1 VLALSFISLRAG
13 GAREAAALSGMA
25 QSLGYLLAA
34 AGPVLFGLLHD
45 LTGAWVAGFAML
57 LGMTVLQCIAAYA
70 AGGPGEVGA
79 HA

>member
-1 VLALSFISLRAG
+1 
-13 GAREAAALSGMA
+13 MA